1 MPPASQGREFSR
13 MLKAS
18 DAAAVPTRNAK
29 ELRFSSQFLDTCHPQ
44 AKLEVYPFPP
54 VNFSGFLS
62 KHLDEI
68 GEREIARD
76 PIPSTIWLENN

>member
-1 MPPASQGREFSR
+1 

-18 DAAAVPTRNAK
+18 DAAAVPTRNTK
-29 ELRFSSQFLDTCHPQ
+29 ELRFSSQFLDTCHPH

-76 PIPSTIWLENN
+76 SILSTILLENN